1 MNKRFRFVRVGVP
14 ALAVLGAA
22 SARAEGIDL
31 SSLTGAVDFSTVATA
46 VLAIAALMVVPLV
59 AKKAARM
66 VLSMIGRG

>member
-1 MNKRFRFVRVGVP
+1 MFQIRAFRPVVAA
-14 ALAVLGAA
+14 ALVVAAA
-22 SARAEGIDL
+22 SSHAEGIDL